1 MFPAL
6 RLLTRGWIS
15 LLFPASC
22 PGCHLALEEGP
33 EVPLCPDCS
42 ARLPRNRPPW
52 CRSCGRSLYSSGA
65 GVDLCRQCRRSPP
78 PFEQVVSPFLYEGTV
93 RPLAVALKYHGR
105 ISLAPALADWMAESV
120 RQRVGLDPA
129 DLCLPVPM
137 HSTRRR
143 ERTFNQAERLGRAV
157 ADRLGIPFR
166 TDLLIRSRATL
177 PQAGL
182 TERQRHQ
189 NVVGAFSLRRVASVR
204 GQRILLVDDIFT
216 TGSTA
221 RACAKLLRDAGAV
234 RVVLLTLA
242 HGA

>member
-1 MFPAL
+1 M
-6 RLLTRGWIS
+6 
-15 LLFPASC
+15 
-22 PGCHLALEEGP
+22 GCHLALEEGP
-33 EVPLCPDCS
+33 EVPLCPDCTT
-42 ARLPRNRPPW
+42 RLSRNRPPW
-52 CRSCGRSLYSSGA
+52 CRFCGRSLYSSGA
-65 GVDLCRQCRRSPP
+65 GVEICRQCRRSLP

-93 RPLAVALKYHGR
+93 RDLAVALKYEGR
-105 ISLAPALADWMAESV
+105 LSLVPHLADWMAESAQ
-120 RQRVGLDPA
+120 QRIGADPA

-157 ADRLGIPFR
+157 ADRLGIPFESN
-166 TDLLIRSRATL
+166 LLIRCRATP

-182 TERQRHQ
+182 AERQRRH
-189 NVVGAFSLRRVASVR
+189 NVAGAFSLRPKASVR
-204 GQRILLVDDIFT
+204 GRRILLVDDIFT

-221 RACAKLLRDAGAV
+221 RACAKLLKEEGAA